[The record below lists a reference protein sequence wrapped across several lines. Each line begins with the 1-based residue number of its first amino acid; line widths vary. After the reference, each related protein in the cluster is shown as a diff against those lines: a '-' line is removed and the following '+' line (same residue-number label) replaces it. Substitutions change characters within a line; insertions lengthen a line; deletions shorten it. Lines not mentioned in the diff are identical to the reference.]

1 MTIGRAIFGHN
12 KINGLRHIKTIK
24 GFIIYKRVIPKVMEQ
39 LFELAN
45 VQFSQKAF
53 LPHLGNVPP
62 FDEWAVDTP
71 GIGTTPRTPG
81 HHPPPAPLS
90 AARPHCCPRDGR
102 NVARQWDTK
111 GSRSQA
117 ARPARHARPLRRQQA
132 QHPSK
137 GRSTANITPL
147 PQQSYLP
154 TSRVCP
160 PTPLSLLDG

>member
-81 HHPPPAPLS
+81 HHP
-90 AARPHCCPRDGR
+90 
-102 NVARQWDTK
+102 
-111 GSRSQA
+111 
-117 ARPARHARPLRRQQA
+117 
-132 QHPSK
+132 
-137 GRSTANITPL
+137 
-147 PQQSYLP
+147 
-154 TSRVCP
+154 
-160 PTPLSLLDG
+160 